1 MATRVTHHDIGLT
14 GMVDVIIATRDRHEL
29 LLECI
34 DGILHQTYAG
44 RIRITVVYDHSAQRP
59 NLEMNSALRE
69 VRVMNNLRKP
79 GLPGSR
85 NTGILAA
92 EAPLVAFC
100 DDDDKWRPDKLV
112 QQIAAI
118 LEHKTI
124 GCVSGIEVRY
134 GDKRITRIPAV
145 SQITEESLATSRLT
159 GAHPSTYLFNR
170 EYLLGEVGLVDEE
183 LPYGYGED
191 YDLLLRMAQR
201 GRIAVLQEVT
211 ADILW
216 HPDGSYFS
224 QRWEAMADG
233 VEYLLKKHPLILASR
248 TGAAWMEGQRA
259 FALAALGNRR
269 RDAVKSATKSLS
281 HSLSE
286 PRAYLAL
293 AITINVIRPKTILKA
308 LNSRGR
314 GI

>member
-1 MATRVTHHDIGLT
+1 MTYPDIIPT
-14 GMVDVIIATRDRHEL
+14 GMVDVVIATRDRHEL
-29 LLECI
+29 LVECI
-34 DGILHQTYAG
+34 DSILRQTYTG
-44 RIRITVVYDHSAQRP
+44 RIRITVVYDRSVQRP
-59 NLEMNSALRE
+59 DIVLNSDLRQ
-69 VRVMNNLRKP
+69 VRVIDNHRKP

-85 NTGILAA
+85 NSGLLAA
-92 EAPLVAFC
+92 DAPLVAFC

-112 QQIAAI
+112 RQIAAI
-118 LEHKTI
+118 LEPETI
-124 GCVSGIEVRY
+124 GCVSGIEVQY

-145 SQITEESLATSRLT
+145 SQITQDGLATSRLT

-170 EYLLGEVGLVDEE
+170 EYLLREVGLVDEE

-191 YDLLLRMAQR
+191 YDLLVRVAQR

-224 QRWEAMADG
+224 QQWEAMADG
-233 VEYLLKKHPLILASR
+233 VEYLLKKHPFISASR

-259 FALAALGNRR
+259 FALAALRNRR
-269 RDAVKSATKSLS
+269 RDAVRSAIKSLS
-281 HSLSE
+281 HSLGE

-293 AITINVIRPKTILKA
+293 AMTINLIRPRIILKV